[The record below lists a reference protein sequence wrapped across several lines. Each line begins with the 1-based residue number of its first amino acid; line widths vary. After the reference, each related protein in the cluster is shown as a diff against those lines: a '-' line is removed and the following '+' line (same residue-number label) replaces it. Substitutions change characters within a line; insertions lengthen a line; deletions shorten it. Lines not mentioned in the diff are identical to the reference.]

1 MTIKT
6 HKTMKHLTL
15 FLALGAVVLSSCQ
28 NEDNE
33 IVNESTTPVSFT
45 INGQEAITRSLT
57 TPKENSYATAFV
69 ANDQIGIYATGAAT
83 ATNACYTV
91 ASDGAG
97 LTGSTVTINK
107 TGNAQ
112 FFAYAPYKAEATAEA
127 VAHSVAIS
135 QQDAEAYNAS
145 NFLTAKVADITAENP
160 NVAFAFNPR
169 LSLVRVELTGDKGV
183 TTTDVKINAK
193 STISWNPTTDEVT
206 ATGNAAAITFH
217 KEDVDATH
225 AIFTAF
231 VPSQTIAGGTQVLIM
246 TVGDK
251 TYAFKPANDVTL
263 TAGAVN
269 KINVKIAGT
278 SGPEIT
284 TENIKFSGISVNDW
298 TVNDIVV
305 NDGEIEE
312 IVPAPIELISAA
324 EGTFTAGTALKAVT
338 GYQGCVVG
346 WNALNVKD
354 GENDLAT
361 IGYDETEA
369 AMKVDIAAGGAWYK
383 KALVY
388 RTPDNAGSLGK
399 YKLSF
404 KVKSTNGKDIIV
416 KVMRG
421 QTKGVFTDN
430 AYFCTG
436 TNGFTGQPLATKNA
450 TANYESKVVNV
461 DLSMLNNA
469 TTATTTAD
477 LATGI
482 TISFSTKAVDEA
494 DTYFIKDVKL
504 VEVKE

>member
-33 IVNESTTPVSFT
+33 IVNESTTPVNFT

-57 TPKENSYATAFV
+57 IPKENSYATAFV

-91 ASDGAG
+91 AADGAG

-169 LSLVRVELTGDKGV
+169 LSLVRVEMTGDKGV
-183 TTTDVKINAK
+183 TTSDVKINAK
-193 STISWNPTTDEVT
+193 GAISWNPTTDEVT
-206 ATGNAAAITFH
+206 ATGNAADITFY
-217 KEDVDATH
+217 KQETTAEH
-225 AIFTAF
+225 AVFTAF

-278 SGPEIT
+278 STPEIT

-312 IVPAPIELISAA
+312 VVAAPIELISAA
-324 EGTFTAGTALKAVT
+324 DGTFTAETALKIVT
-338 GYQGCVVG
+338 GFQGCVVG
-346 WNALNVKD
+346 WNTLNVKD
-354 GENDLAT
+354 GENNLAT
-361 IGYDETEA
+361 IGYDETED
-369 AMKVDIAAGGAWYK
+369 AMKVDIAAGGAWYQ

-416 KVMRG
+416 RVMRG
-421 QTKGVFTDN
+421 QTKDVFTSN

-436 TNGFTGQPLATKNA
+436 TNGFTGQALAAKTTDA
-450 TANYESKVVNV
+450 YESKVVNI
-461 DLSMLNNA
+461 DLSKITNA
-469 TTATTTAD
+469 TTAATAAD

-482 TISFSTKAVDEA
+482 TISFSTKTVTDAE
-494 DTYFIKDVKL
+494 TYYIKDVKL

>member
-33 IVNESTTPVSFT
+33 IVNESTTPVNFT

-91 ASDGAG
+91 AADGAG

-169 LSLVRVELTGDKGV
+169 LSLVRVEMTGDKGV
-183 TTTDVKINAK
+183 TTSDVKINAK
-193 STISWNPTTDEVT
+193 GAISWNPTTDEVT
-206 ATGNAAAITFH
+206 ATGNAAAITFY
-217 KEDVDATH
+217 KQETTAEH
-225 AIFTAF
+225 AVFTAF

-251 TYAFKPANDVTL
+251 TYAFKPANDLTL

-278 SGPEIT
+278 STPEIT

-312 IVPAPIELISAA
+312 VVPAPIELISATD
-324 EGTFTAGTALKAVT
+324 GTFTAETALKTVP

-346 WNALNVKD
+346 WNALIAKV
-354 GENDLAT
+354 NDAACAT
-361 IGYDETEA
+361 IAYDETEG
-369 AMKVDIAAGGAWYK
+369 AMKVDLLATGNWYQ

-416 KVMRG
+416 RVMRG
-421 QTKGVFTDN
+421 QTKDVFTSN

-436 TNGFTGQPLATKNA
+436 TNGFTGQAL
-450 TANYESKVVNV
+450 TAKTTDAYESKVVDI
-461 DLSMLNNA
+461 DLSKITNA
-469 TTATTTAD
+469 TTAATAAD

-482 TISFSTKAVDEA
+482 TISFSTKTVTDAE
-494 DTYFIKDVKL
+494 TYYIKDVKL

>member
-169 LSLVRVELTGDKGV
+169 LSLVRVEMTGDKGV
-183 TTTDVKINAK
+183 TTSDVKINAK
-193 STISWNPTTDEVT
+193 GAISWNPTTDEIT
-206 ATGNAAAITFH
+206 TTGNAAAITFY
-217 KEDVDATH
+217 KQETTAEH
-225 AIFTAF
+225 AVFTAF
-231 VPSQTIAGGTQVLIM
+231 VPSQTIAGGTQVLVM

-251 TYAFKPANDVTL
+251 TYAFKPANDITL
-263 TAGAVN
+263 TAGSVN

-278 SGPEIT
+278 STPEIT

-312 IVPAPIELISAA
+312 VVPAPIELISAA
-324 EGTFTAGTALKAVT
+324 DGTFTAETALNIVT
-338 GYQGCVVG
+338 GFQGCVVG
-346 WNALNVKD
+346 WNTLNVKD
-354 GENDLAT
+354 GENNLAT
-361 IGYDETEA
+361 IGYDETED

-399 YKLSF
+399 YKLTF
-404 KVKSTNGKDIIV
+404 KVKSTNAKDIMV
-416 KVMRG
+416 RVMRG
-421 QTKGVFTDN
+421 QTKDILTETVN
-430 AYFCTG
+430 FCTG
-436 TNGFTGQPLATKNA
+436 ENSFGGQPL
-450 TANYESKVVNV
+450 TAKSTDAYESKVVNI
-461 DLSMLNNA
+461 DLSKITNA
-469 TTATTTAD
+469 TTAATAAD

-482 TISFSTKAVDEA
+482 TISFSTKTVTDAE
-494 DTYFIKDVKL
+494 TYYIKDVKL

>member
-15 FLALGAVVLSSCQ
+15 FLALGAVALSSCQ

-69 ANDQIGIYATGAAT
+69 ANDQIGIYATGTAT

-91 ASDGAG
+91 AADGAG

-127 VAHSVAIS
+127 VAHSVAIN

-169 LSLVRVELTGDKGV
+169 LSLVCVEMTGDKGV
-183 TTTDVKINAK
+183 TTSDVMINAK
-193 STISWNPTTDEVT
+193 SAISWNPTTDEVT
-206 ATGNAAAITFH
+206 ATGNAAAITFY
-217 KEDVDATH
+217 KQETTAEH
-225 AIFTAF
+225 AVFTAF

-269 KINVKIAGT
+269 KINVKIADT
-278 SGPEIT
+278 STPEIT

-298 TVNDIVV
+298 TVNEIVV

-312 IVPAPIELISAA
+312 VVHAPIELISAA
-324 EGTFTAGTALKAVT
+324 DGTFTAETALKIVT
-338 GYQGCVVG
+338 GFQGCVVG
-346 WNALNVKD
+346 WNTLNVKD
-354 GENDLAT
+354 GEKDLAT
-361 IGYDETEA
+361 IGYDKTED
-369 AMKVDIAAGGAWYK
+369 AMKVDIAAGGAWFK

-404 KVKSTNGKDIIV
+404 KVKSTNQKDIMV
-416 KVMRG
+416 RVMRG
-421 QTKGVFTDN
+421 QTKGILTETVN
-430 AYFCTG
+430 FCTG
-436 TNGFTGQPLATKNA
+436 ENGFGGQPLSAKSTDK
-450 TANYESKVVNV
+450 YESKVVNI
-461 DLSMLNNA
+461 DFSKITNA
-469 TTATTTAD
+469 TTAATAAD

-482 TISFSTKAVDEA
+482 TISFSTKTVSEA
-494 DTYFIKDVKL
+494 ETYYIKDVKL

>member
-1 MTIKT
+1 MIIKT

-15 FLALGAVVLSSCQ
+15 FLALGAVALSSCQ

-69 ANDQIGIYATGAAT
+69 ASDQIGIYATGAAT

-91 ASDGAG
+91 ADDGTG

-112 FFAYAPYKAEATAEA
+112 FFAYAPYKTEATAEA
-127 VAHSVAIS
+127 VAHSVAIN

-169 LSLVRVELTGDKGV
+169 LSLVRVEMTGDKGV

-193 STISWNPTTDEVT
+193 SAISWNPTTDEVT

-225 AIFTAF
+225 AVFTAF
-231 VPSQTIAGGTQVLIM
+231 VPSQTIAGGTQVLVM

-278 SGPEIT
+278 STPEIT

-298 TVNDIVV
+298 TVNEIVV

-312 IVPAPIELISAA
+312 VVPAPIELISAA
-324 EGTFTAGTALKAVT
+324 DGTFTAETALKIVT
-338 GYQGCVVG
+338 GFQGCVVG
-346 WNALNVKD
+346 WNTLNVKD
-354 GENDLAT
+354 GEKDLAT
-361 IGYDETEA
+361 IGYDKTED
-369 AMKVDIAAGGAWYK
+369 AMKVDFLATGNWYQ

-416 KVMRG
+416 RVMRG
-421 QTKGVFTDN
+421 QTKDVFTSN

-436 TNGFTGQPLATKNA
+436 TNGFSGQAL
-450 TANYESKVVNV
+450 TAKTTDAYESKVVDI
-461 DLSMLNNA
+461 DLSKITNA
-469 TTATTTAD
+469 TTAATAAD

-482 TISFSTKAVDEA
+482 TISFSTKTASDAE
-494 DTYFIKDVKL
+494 TYYIKDVKL

>member
-1 MTIKT
+1 MIIKT

-33 IVNESTTPVSFT
+33 IVNESTTPVNFT

-91 ASDGAG
+91 AADGTG

-112 FFAYAPYKAEATAEA
+112 FFAYAPYKADATAEA
-127 VAHSVAIS
+127 VAHSVAIN
-135 QQDAEAYNAS
+135 QQYAEAYNAS

-169 LSLVRVELTGDKGV
+169 LSLVCVELTGDKGV

>member
-69 ANDQIGIYATGAAT
+69 ANDKIGIYATGAAT

-91 ASDGAG
+91 AADGTG
-97 LTGSTVTINK
+97 LTGATITINK

-127 VAHSVAIS
+127 VAHNVAIS

-169 LSLVRVELTGDKGV
+169 LSLVRVEMTGDKGV
-183 TTTDVKINAK
+183 TTSDVMINAK
-193 STISWNPTTDEVT
+193 SAISWNPTTDEVT
-206 ATGNAAAITFH
+206 ATGNTAAITFY
-217 KEDVDATH
+217 KQETTAEH
-225 AIFTAF
+225 AVFTAF

-278 SGPEIT
+278 STPEIT
-284 TENIKFSGISVNDW
+284 TENIKFSSISVNDW
-298 TVNDIVV
+298 TVNEIVV

-312 IVPAPIELISAA
+312 VVTAPIELISAA
-324 EGTFTAGTALKAVT
+324 DGTFTAETALNIVT
-338 GYQGCVVG
+338 GFQGCVVG
-346 WNALNVKD
+346 WNTLNVKD
-354 GENDLAT
+354 GENNLAT
-361 IGYDETEA
+361 IGYDETED

-399 YKLSF
+399 YKLTF
-404 KVKSTNGKDIIV
+404 KVKSTNAKDIMV
-416 KVMRG
+416 RVMRG
-421 QTKGVFTDN
+421 QTKDILTETVN
-430 AYFCTG
+430 FCTG
-436 TNGFTGQPLATKNA
+436 ENSFGGQPL
-450 TANYESKVVNV
+450 TAKSTDAYESKVVNI
-461 DLSMLNNA
+461 DLSKITNA
-469 TTATTTAD
+469 TTAATAAD

-482 TISFSTKAVDEA
+482 TISFSTKTVTDAE
-494 DTYFIKDVKL
+494 TYYIKDVKL